1 MSEYVDVTNMYELAN
16 AIKERNAI
24 EKNRLNF
31 EKEVFEF
38 NKQLNVSSVK
48 SNEDMVEV
56 MKSFM
61 DKLDTISK
69 AIQTLSANDSYLK
82 KQIDELDSAFE
93 QISR

>member
-1 MSEYVDVTNMYELAN
+1 MTEYVNITNMYELAN

-38 NKQLNVSSVK
+38 NKQLNVSSIK

-56 MKSFM
+56 MKSLM
-61 DKLDTISK
+61 DKFDTIDK

-82 KQIDELDSAFE
+82 KQIDELDFSVRNL
-93 QISR
+93 Q

>member
-1 MSEYVDVTNMYELAN
+1 MSEYVNVTNMYELAN

-38 NKQLNVSSVK
+38 NKQLNASS
-48 SNEDMVEV
+48 
-56 MKSFM
+56 